1 MQEKIPA
8 LIKSKQVSYDDRLRV
23 PARHGYFDNS
33 YVKMVTYAYVLR
45 FVSWI
50 VQK

>member
-8 LIKSKQVSYDDRLRV
+8 LIKSKQESYDDRLRG

-33 YVKMVTYAYVLR
+33 YVKMVTYLLW
-45 FVSWI
+45 FVSRI